1 MFNNQNENIII
12 NNSEHNTNNN
22 NNNNNTNNN
31 NEFNLVS
38 RITLDCL
45 MSKYQKSKLS
55 NQLGEMNYNSNN
67 NRKDKKFYRR
77 RIINLTREMLL
88 NNYSDDILLDVK
100 ESFEN
105 YVKACIGFFKV
116 KDESDII
123 QADMCFLDELTLT
136 KDDFQEE
143 LDLDDIVTPEEAD
156 KLMMRTIKINKLPL
170 DNFVTIKNLKITKDP
185 ILPKQKEIDLKNPI
199 LKNKGIRKKKNV
211 NNQYIEENENET
223 K

>member
-12 NNSEHNTNNN
+12 NNSEHNSN

-55 NQLGEMNYNSNN
+55 NQLGEMNCNSNN

-116 KDESDII
+116 KDEADII

-136 KDDFQEE
+136 KDDFQDK
-143 LDLDDIVTPEEAD
+143 LDLDDIVSPEEAD

>member
-1 MFNNQNENIII
+1 MFNNENENVII
-12 NNSEHNTNNN
+12 NNNNENNTN
-22 NNNNNTNNN
+22 NNN

-55 NQLGEMNYNSNN
+55 NHLGEMNCNSNN

-116 KDESDII
+116 KDEADII

-136 KDDFQEE
+136 KDDFQDK
-143 LDLDDIVTPEEAD
+143 LDLDDIVSPEEAD

>member
-1 MFNNQNENIII
+1 MINQNQNQNQNEY
-12 NNSEHNTNNN
+12 
-22 NNNNNTNNN
+22 NN
-31 NEFNLVS
+31 NEFNLVN

-55 NQLGEMNYNSNN
+55 NHIGEMNYNSNN

-116 KDESDII
+116 KDEADII
-123 QADMCFLDELTLT
+123 QADMCFLDELT
-136 KDDFQEE
+136 KDEFQDK
-143 LDLDDIVTPEEAD
+143 LDLDDIVSPEEAD

-170 DNFVTIKNLKITKDP
+170 DNFVTIKNLKITKEP

-211 NNQYIEENENET
+211 NNQYIEGNENENET